1 MRFAVPCCGLTFLLT
16 HRIFLQPSSDD
27 ASHDEALSS
36 RIAAVNLLD
45 LTLSHLGVEVG
56 NSGPEV
62 EAVVKA
68 CGESMFCFA
77 NLSSLNNNQWLFH
90 LFRFVAL
97 TQLDVACRSPAEKA
111 AVMVAAHKIIV
122 GSSRR
127 NARS

>member
-1 MRFAVPCCGLTFLLT
+1 MRSAVPCYGLTFLLT

-68 CGESMFCFA
+68 CGESMFRFA
-77 NLSSLNNNQWLFH
+77 NLSSSLDNNQCLFQ

-111 AVMVAAHKIIV
+111 AVIVAAHKIIV
-122 GSSRR
+122 G
-127 NARS
+127 